1 MHEWSR
7 MATASYPSL
16 RTYGR
21 LGQLAMKLLPLLGVE
36 AASPGSAKRAAFVNC
51 YLRELRVGLCRGNFL
66 CYPASVGMLAR
77 SRGASFR
84 AGLSVPTDERV
95 E

>member
-1 MHEWSR
+1 

-16 RTYGR
+16 WTYHR
-21 LGQLAMKLLPLLGVE
+21 LGQLAMKLLPLLGIE
-36 AASPGSAKRAAFVNC
+36 AASPGSVKRASFVNC
-51 YLRELRVGLCRGNFL
+51 SPRELRVGLCMGNFL
-66 CYPASVGMLAR
+66 SHPASVGMLAR

-84 AGLSVPTDERV
+84 AGLSVPTDECV